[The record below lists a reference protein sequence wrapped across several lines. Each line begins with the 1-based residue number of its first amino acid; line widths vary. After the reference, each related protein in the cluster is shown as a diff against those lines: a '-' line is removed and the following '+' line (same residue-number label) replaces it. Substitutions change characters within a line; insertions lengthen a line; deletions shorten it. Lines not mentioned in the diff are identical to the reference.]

1 MVIGGEKIWFW
12 GWPPWVL
19 SRYRPHHQRHKSVFN
34 KDSGKGTNSKY
45 RDYEVE
51 VNSIA
56 AIQPMYYT
64 WPVYFSQPPV
74 GIYNKEYPYNLVF
87 FGNGA

>member
-1 MVIGGEKIWFW
+1 MTL
-12 GWPPWVL
+12 PPPPPVKPTTPVADAPRRS
-19 SRYRPHHQRHKSVFN
+19 SRA
-34 KDSGKGTNSKY
+34 GKGTTSKY
-45 RDYEVE
+45 GDYEVE

-64 WPVYFSQPPV
+64 RPAYYSQPPA
-74 GIYNKEYPYNLVF
+74 GMYNKEYPYNLVF